1 MATLRSGA
9 RGCAADETRTAA
21 RAGPKIRYPP
31 HVAELRPVAP
41 PERVAALDV
50 IRGWALLGVM
60 VANVHEIVSGRRY
73 GPEPADTTTL
83 DVVATRFIEIVI
95 SGKSITLLTCLF
107 GLGFA
112 VQLLRADERGAEVG
126 GLFVRRLAV
135 LLAIGVCHATFV
147 WWGDVTW
154 TYAVTGF
161 ALLAFRRTGD
171 RALLAWAIVLVFVP
185 RLVMAV
191 PAIGH
196 AVHAALPPLPA
207 TFNAQMLAAALGHDY
222 AARMSAHLHQVLYHV
237 SYVGPWYLPWLVGHF
252 LLGYYAGKRRLFDRD
267 GAAHLPLFRQ
277 LLTWGLAFGVAGSAM
292 SLLRRSSMMA
302 HVELLLPAQ
311 LGLVVLSEL
320 TLLGLAIAYASAIV
334 LMIQRPT
341 PRRYLLVLAPVGR
354 MPLTTYLTQSVATTF
369 VFYGWGLGLM
379 GQVGSAGCLALTLVI
394 FALQIAASHL
404 WLRRFRFGPAEWL
417 WRTLVYRRVQPMR
430 G

>member
-1 MATLRSGA
+1 
-9 RGCAADETRTAA
+9 
-21 RAGPKIRYPP
+21 
-31 HVAELRPVAP
+31 VAP

-73 GPEPADTTTL
+73 GPEPADTTAI
-83 DVVATRFIEIVI
+83 DSVATRFIELVI

-112 VQLLRADERGAEVG
+112 LQLLRADERGEDVR

-135 LLAIGVCHATFV
+135 LFVIGACHATFL

-154 TYAVTGF
+154 TYAVNGL
-161 ALLAFRRTGD
+161 ALLAFRRAGD
-171 RALLAWAIVLVFVP
+171 RTLLGWAIGLVFVP

-191 PAIGH
+191 PGIGEV
-196 AVHAALPPLPA
+196 VHGALPHPAA
-207 TFNAQMLAAALGHDY
+207 TFNAQMLAAVLGHDY
-222 AARMSAHLHQVLYHV
+222 TARLSAHLHQVLYHV
-237 SYVGPWYLPWLVGHF
+237 SYVGPWYFPWLVGHF
-252 LLGYYAGKRRLFDRD
+252 LLGYYAGKRRLFDGD
-267 GAAHLPLFRQ
+267 GAAHLPVFRR
-277 LLTWGLAFGVAGSAM
+277 LLTWGLAFGIAGSAM
-292 SLLRRSSMMA
+292 SLLRRSSVMA
-302 HVELLLPAQ
+302 DVELLLPAQ

-320 TLLGLAIAYASAIV
+320 AWLGLAIAYASAIV
-334 LMIQRPT
+334 LVMQRPAA
-341 PRRYLLVLAPVGR
+341 RRYLLVLAPVGR
-354 MPLTTYLTQSVATTF
+354 MPLTTYLCQSVATTF
-369 VFYGWGLGLM
+369 VFYGWGLGLT
-379 GQVGSAGCLALTLVI
+379 GKVGSAGCLAITLVI

-430 G
+430 A